1 MELARYYQSRRNR
14 RGLSMVTA
22 MVLAGLTAFAVYDGV
37 AASPKAAADA
47 QTKSAAA
54 TVEELGNTGLK
65 RVVLIPAAAKRLDIK
80 TAPVS
85 DALVKGERRSVI
97 PYAAVLYDSN
107 GDTWTYTS
115 PKPLVFVRHDIR
127 VDDIRGGLAFLSK
140 GPRPGTAVVTVGSA
154 ELWGIEYGG
163 IEED

>member
-37 AASPKAAADA
+37 AASPKAAADT
-47 QTKSAAA
+47 QTKSAA
-54 TVEELGNTGLK
+54 TVEEVGNTGLK

-85 DALVKGERRSVI
+85 DVLVKGERRSVI

-107 GDTWTYTS
+107 GHTWTYTS